1 MLRGDNWTRPI
12 ALALLPRKKMSGNLM
27 VAGQTALGGEI
38 AKDCSS
44 TTFY

>member
-1 MLRGDNWTRPI
+1 MKTHQQF
-12 ALALLPRKKMSGNLM
+12 LPPKKMSGNLM

-44 TTFY
+44 TILN

>member
-1 MLRGDNWTRPI
+1 MWCGDNWMVSLVLRNATT
-12 ALALLPRKKMSGNLM
+12 KKMSGNLM

-44 TTFY
+44 TICY